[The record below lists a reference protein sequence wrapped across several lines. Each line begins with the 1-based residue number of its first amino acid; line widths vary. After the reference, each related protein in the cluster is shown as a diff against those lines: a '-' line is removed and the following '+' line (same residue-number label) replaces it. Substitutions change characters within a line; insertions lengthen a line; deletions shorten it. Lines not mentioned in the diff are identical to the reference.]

1 MLHKLKNH
9 IQQNF
14 TFLQDKKLLVAT
26 SGGLDS
32 MVLVHLFQKL
42 NFNFALAH
50 CNFQLRNLE
59 SDADEEFVNNYAEQ
73 NKIPCFTTKFD
84 TKKYSETHK
93 LSTQVAARNLR
104 YDWFNEILIQ
114 EKFDY
119 IITAHHADDD
129 VETFLI
135 HISRGT
141 GLEGLTGIPSQ
152 NGNIIRP
159 MLPFSR
165 KEIEKYASENQLV
178 WREDSSN
185 ASDKYVRNKI
195 RHHIVPVFKEIND
208 SFLQSFQNT
217 LEHLN
222 QQQTLVDDAV
232 RRILR
237 QKFRLGLFE
246 NPFPDTTLVSKIG
259 IKKHREIAK
268 QAVRE
273 SLVLLKNENQVLPI
287 SIETKKIV
295 VVGEHANNSGLQS
308 GGWTVNWQGSLEN
321 YKGATTILEGI
332 KKQSK
337 GTVVYDKNAT
347 ENHFDAD
354 LAIIVIGENPYAE
367 FFGDIG
373 HESNQLQL
381 TLTEEHQNYIK
392 KYSDKGIKTIVVLI
406 SGRPLVV
413 TDQINQSNAFVAAWL
428 PGSEGD
434 GVAEVLFGD
443 YNFKGKFVNN

>member
-1 MLHKLKNH
+1 MLQKLKNH

-14 TFLQDKKLLVAT
+14 SFLQDKKLLVAT

-59 SDADEEFVNNYAEQ
+59 SDEDQKFVTNYAKQ
-73 NKIPCFTTKFD
+73 HNIPFFTTKFD
-84 TKKYSETHK
+84 TKKYSETYK

-119 IITAHHADDD
+119 IITAHQADDD

-165 KEIEKYASENQLV
+165 KEIENYASENQLV

-208 SFLQSFQNT
+208 SFLSSFQNT

-222 QQQTLVDDAV
+222 QQQSLVDDAV
-232 RRILR
+232 
-237 QKFRLGLFE
+237 
-246 NPFPDTTLVSKIG
+246 
-259 IKKHREIAK
+259 
-268 QAVRE
+268 
-273 SLVLLKNENQVLPI
+273 LL
-287 SIETKKIV
+287 
-295 VVGEHANNSGLQS
+295 
-308 GGWTVNWQGSLEN
+308 
-321 YKGATTILEGI
+321 
-332 KKQSK
+332 
-337 GTVVYDKNAT
+337 VYDKVVSEENQQIKINIAALLQYKNYKAYLYQWLHKYGFTAWNDVYDLVQSQTGKRIESENYILLKDRDYLLLSQKRMMNFETNVINSVTESTNFPLNFSFCNISNISNQNKNIIFVEESKLQFPLIIRKWNEGDFFYPAGMKGKKKVSKYFKDEKFSQFQKEAT
-347 ENHFDAD
+347 WILESNNQ
-354 LAIIVIGENPYAE
+354 IVWI
-367 FFGDIG
+367 IG
-373 HESNQLQL
+373 HRADSRFKPDNTNQ
-381 TLTEEHQNYIK
+381 NI
-392 KYSDKGIKTIVVLI
+392 I
-406 SGRPLVV
+406 
-413 TDQINQSNAFVAAWL
+413 QIT
-428 PGSEGD
+428 
-434 GVAEVLFGD
+434 
-443 YNFKGKFVNN
+443 YNNEKNS